1 MLKHTRKGTTNGYKR
16 NPTTDEQFI
25 SKAMLCSILLLS
37 RKHLQLFAT
46 GSFHFEPAN
55 FYSIHFLKVRHF
67 PGKIDNKPLPG
78 VFLEAALP
86 LQQTFKKVL
95 RPIFIWR
102 GTCREFFAR
111 LAASR
116 RKKLGPVVFLSYI
129 QDSQCNMSHLPT
141 QKQKYSFWA
150 ISGLKLRKPNQCQLT
165 AVKMGN
171 VQTIIT
177 ILTTAQLEPSFLP
190 KYQVGRPGWQVPVK
204 RNPLGK
210 EKKRSFLT
218 LK

>member
-1 MLKHTRKGTTNGYKR
+1 MVTNETRQQMNNLFQR
-16 NPTTDEQFI
+16 
-25 SKAMLCSILLLS
+25 LCSVRSFCCRESIFSYLRRAVFILS
-37 RKHLQLFAT
+37 Q
-46 GSFHFEPAN
+46 AN

-116 RKKLGPVVFLSYI
+116 RKKLGTVVFPSYI

-165 AVKMGN
+165 VVKMGN

-177 ILTTAQLEPSFLP
+177 ILTRAQHEPSFLP
-190 KYQVGRPGWQVPVK
+190 KYQVGRPGWQITVK
-204 RNPLGK
+204 RNPLAK